1 MECVKRVLRGG
12 GGPQTGAWQA
22 GGQPGVTG
30 PACTGCTV
38 QALHRLRRVDRLH
51 RLDRLRRSAWHTS
64 VILFRGILSITRL
77 HAERRARCLSEWPE
91 GAHVVPPPW
100 RYYTPAGTAS
110 CLVPRVALPRASG
123 STGTSPGHVAG
134 PRVARRRGRVARLEL
149 APAVPARPKEGRCPW
164 QGGRNLDDR
173 RVMELLSTGDGS
185 LIIDWLSTGD
195 RRLIDGFTGGAID
208 G

>member
-1 MECVKRVLRGG
+1 MCEAC
-12 GGPQTGAWQA
+12 AA
-22 GGQPGVTG
+22 GGWRAPNWGLAGWG
-30 PACTGCTV
+30 PARRDWTG
-38 QALHRLRRVDRLH
+38 LHRLH
-51 RLDRLRRSAWHTS
+51 
-64 VILFRGILSITRL
+64 
-77 HAERRARCLSEWPE
+77 
-91 GAHVVPPPW
+91 GAGPAPTAPSGPAA
-100 RYYTPAGTAS
+100 PAGPPQAVRLAHERYPVPRHPLHHEAS
-110 CLVPRVALPRASG
+110 CRAPREMPFRVARGGARSTSTVEVLHPGGDRLVPRASCRAPSG
-123 STGTSPGHVAG
+123 VGEHGHVAG

-164 QGGRNLDDR
+164 QGWRNLDDR